1 VYYPIIGAHHFAL
14 IFAGVMSCLIGST
27 HGVLEAFRSLREVR
41 CLTNFTEG
49 DSPLT
54 MHANGEL
61 ISAEFQAILN
71 DNSRN
76 EAAP

>member
-41 CLTNFTEG
+41 CLSNFTEG
-49 DSPLT
+49 DSHLT
-54 MHANGEL
+54 MHGNGEL
-61 ISAEFQAILN
+61 ISAECQAILN
-71 DNSRN
+71 GNSRN
-76 EAAP
+76 EAAT